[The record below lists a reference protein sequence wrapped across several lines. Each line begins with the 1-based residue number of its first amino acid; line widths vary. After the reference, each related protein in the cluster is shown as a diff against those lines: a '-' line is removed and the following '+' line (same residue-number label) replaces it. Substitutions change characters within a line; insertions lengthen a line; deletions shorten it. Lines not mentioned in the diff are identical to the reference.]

1 MKFVLWITT
10 QGVVQSVRQVAQINA
25 TLTWR
30 GGITTLVN
38 VTVRLTTNHHLHH
51 VIQRKALGENSYIQ
65 SNLYLPV
72 Y

>member
-25 TLTWR
+25 TLTFR
-30 GGITTLVN
+30 GGMKTPVN
-38 VTVRLTTNHHLHH
+38 VTVGLTTHQ
-51 VIQRKALGENSYIQ
+51 QRKALGENSYIQ

>member
-10 QGVVQSVRQVAQINA
+10 QGVVQSVRAQINA

-30 GGITTLVN
+30 GGITTPVN

-51 VIQRKALGENSYIQ
+51 VIQRKTLGENSYIQ